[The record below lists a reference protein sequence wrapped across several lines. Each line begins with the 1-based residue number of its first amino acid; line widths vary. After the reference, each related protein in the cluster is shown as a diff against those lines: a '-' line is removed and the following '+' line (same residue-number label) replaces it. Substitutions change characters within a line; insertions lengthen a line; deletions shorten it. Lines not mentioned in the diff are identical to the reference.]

1 MGLLTNPGINT
12 AANQANSMGFLPSDD
27 SSNPY
32 WNGVDFM
39 FPGTSFLNSL
49 FDVDGSRAAKNQFEY
64 QRYLDSTARQFSS
77 EEAEKQR
84 DWEERMSNTSI
95 QRAAAD
101 YKAAGLNPWL
111 AVQNGGNG
119 AAVPAGASATAQQSG
134 NVSMANNKLAVA
146 AGIIATAL
154 RMFLTKH

>member
-1 MGLLTNPGINT
+1 MITNPVN
-12 AANQANSMGFLPSDD
+12 NSAFQSSVNND
-27 SSNPY
+27 SSFGFFPQDGNQY
-32 WNGVDFM
+32 WNGIDFI
-39 FPGTSFLNSL
+39 FPGTTALNNL

-64 QRYLDSTARQFSS
+64 QKYLDNSARIFSS
-77 EEAEKQR
+77 SEAEKQR
-84 DWEERMSNTSI
+84 DWEKMMSDTAI
-95 QRAAAD
+95 QRAMAD

-119 AAVPAGASATAQQSG
+119 ATVPAGASATAQQSG